1 MGYHVI
7 DPGEVE
13 PTPDRPCVQRRI
25 SDVADF
31 SNVAVHIYEAEPG
44 EQVPLAYHYHDEQ
57 EEAFYVV
64 RGTLQVET
72 PDGEYAVGA
81 GEVFAVEPG
90 NAHRAYNPTEADG
103 SVEVLAVGAPAG
115 VDDGH
120 AYEP

>member
-7 DPGEVE
+7 DPGDIE

-31 SNVAVHIYEAEPG
+31 STVAVHVYEAEPG
-44 EQVPLAYHYHDEQ
+44 EQIPLAYHYHDEQ

-64 RGTLQVET
+64 SGTLHVET
-72 PDGEYAVGA
+72 PEADFTVEA

-90 NAHRAYNPTEADG
+90 NAHRAHNPDSADER
-103 SVEVLAVGAPAG
+103 VEVLAVGAPTG
-115 VDDGH
+115 IDDAH